1 MQKWWYA
8 LPVCRKEGS
17 LSLTGTGRAV
27 GSGGGAARLRAPPSP
42 RTEGGGAT
50 GGGARGGGARG
61 GCATAGGDRGGG
73 GGGSSAAAGR
83 ARSALPIGLGGGV
96 EVG

>member
-1 MQKWWYA
+1 MLKRWYA

-27 GSGGGAARLRAPPSP
+27 GRGGGAARLRAPPSP
-42 RTEGGGAT
+42 RTEGGGAPAGGAT
-50 GGGARGGGARG
+50 AGGARGGGATG
-61 GCATAGGDRGGG
+61 GGDRGGG
-73 GGGSSAAAGR
+73 GRDSSAAGGR
-83 ARSALPIGLGGGV
+83 TRSALAIGLGGGV

>member
-8 LPVCRKEGS
+8 LHVCRKEGS

-27 GSGGGAARLRAPPSP
+27 GRGGRTALLRAPFP

-50 GGGARGGGARG
+50 G
-61 GCATAGGDRGGG
+61 GGDRGGG
-73 GGGSSAAAGR
+73 GGGSSAAGGR
-83 ARSALPIGLGGGV
+83 TRSALAIGIGGGV

>member
-1 MQKWWYA
+1 MLKRWYA

-27 GSGGGAARLRAPPSP
+27 GRGGGAARLRAPPSP

-50 GGGARGGGARG
+50 
-61 GCATAGGDRGGG
+61 AGGDRGGG
-73 GGGSSAAAGR
+73 GGGSSAAGGR